1 MKATLTVLGLYN
13 CDATLFDGMQLPDG
27 VDTDNVVSNLLM
39 ELAELEVI
47 YPSWITMQRAIT
59 DWSKSRVKSWT
70 RMLQALNAE
79 YDPIENYDRRE
90 EWTDGANSSG
100 GYQNKVAGFNVGEQ
114 TDSSSSTQQTKSSA
128 THSGRVHGKMGGTMA
143 QQMIQSEL
151 DLRAVNDIV
160 QIIVNEFKKRFCI
173 MVY

>member
-1 MKATLTVLGLYN
+1 MTATMTVLGLYN
-13 CDATLFDGMQLPDG
+13 YNDTLFNSMQLPDG
-27 VDTDNVVSNLLM
+27 VDPDNVVSNLLL

-47 YPSWITMQRAIT
+47 YPSWITMQRAIS
-59 DWSKSRVKSWT
+59 DWSKARVSSWE
-70 RMLQALNAE
+70 RMLQALNSD

-90 EWTDGANSSG
+90 DWTDGANSSG
-100 GYQNKVAGFNVGEQ
+100 GYQNKVAGFNSGEQ
-114 TDSSSSTQQTKSSA
+114 TDSNSSEQQTKSNA
-128 THSGRVHGKMGGTMA
+128 THSGRIHGNIGVTMA

-160 QIIVNEFKKRFCI
+160 QIIVNEFKKRFCL

>member
-1 MKATLTVLGLYN
+1 MTVLGLYN
-13 CDATLFDGMQLPDG
+13 YNDTIFNSMQLPDG
-27 VDTDNVVSNLLM
+27 VDPDNVVSNLLM

-47 YPSWITMQRAIT
+47 YPSWITMQRAIA
-59 DWSKSRVKSWT
+59 DWSKSRVTSWE
-70 RMLQALNAE
+70 RMLQALSAD
-79 YDPIENYDRRE
+79 YDPVENYDRRE
-90 EWTDGANSSG
+90 EWTDGEDSSG
-100 GYQNKVAGFNVGEQ
+100 GYKNKVAGFNVGEQ
-114 TDSSSSTQQTKSSA
+114 TDSNSSEQQTKRSA
-128 THSGRVHGKMGGTMA
+128 THSGRIHGNIGVTMA

>member
-13 CDATLFDGMQLPDG
+13 YDDAIFDGMQLPEG
-27 VDTDNVVSNLLM
+27 VDADNVVSNLLM

-47 YPSWITMQRAIT
+47 YPSWITMQRAIS
-59 DWSKSRVKSWT
+59 DWSKARVKSWA

-90 EWTDGANSSG
+90 EWTDGADSSG

-128 THSGRVHGKMGGTMA
+128 THSGRVHGNIGVTMA

>member
-1 MKATLTVLGLYN
+1 MTVLGLYN
-13 CDATLFDGMQLPDG
+13 YNDTIFNSMQLPSG
-27 VDTDNVVSNLLM
+27 VDPDNVVSNLLM

-47 YPSWITMQRAIT
+47 YPSWITMQRAIA
-59 DWSKSRVKSWT
+59 DWSRSRVRSWE
-70 RMLQALNAE
+70 RMLQALSAE

-90 EWTDGANSSG
+90 EWTDGEDSSG
-100 GYQNKVAGFNVGEQ
+100 GYKNKGAGFNVGEQ
-114 TDSSSSTQQTKSSA
+114 TDSNRSEQQSKRSA
-128 THSGRVHGKMGGTMA
+128 THSGRIHGNICVTMA

>member
-1 MKATLTVLGLYN
+1 MKATLTILGLYN
-13 CDATLFDGMQLPDG
+13 YNDTIFDKMQLPEG
-27 VDTDNVVSNLLM
+27 VGAENVISNLLM

-47 YPSWITMQRAIT
+47 YPSWITMQRAIA
-59 DWSKSRVKSWT
+59 DWSKSRVKSWG
-70 RMLQALNAE
+70 RMLQALNAD

-90 EWTDGANSSG
+90 EWTDDINGNS
-100 GYQNKVAGFNVGEQ
+100 GYNNKVAGFNSGKQ
-114 TDSSSSTQQTKSSA
+114 TDSNSGTQQTNTGSV
-128 THSGRVHGKMGGTMA
+128 HSGRIHGNIGVTMA
-143 QQMIQSEL
+143 QQMIQAEL

>member
-1 MKATLTVLGLYN
+1 MTATMTVLGLYN
-13 CDATLFDGMQLPDG
+13 YNDTLFNDMQLPDG
-27 VDTDNVVSNLLM
+27 VDPDNVVSNLLL

-47 YPSWITMQRAIT
+47 YPSWITMQRAIS
-59 DWSKSRVKSWT
+59 DWSKARVSSWE
-70 RMLQALNAE
+70 RMLLALNSD

-90 EWTDGANSSG
+90 DWSDNSTGNSG
-100 GYQNKVAGFNVGEQ
+100 YNNKVAGFNSGEQ
-114 TDSSSSTQQTKSSA
+114 TDSNSGTQQTNNGS
-128 THSGRVHGKMGGTMA
+128 THTGRIHGNIGVTMA

>member
-1 MKATLTVLGLYN
+1 MKATLTILGLYN
-13 CDATLFDGMQLPDG
+13 YNDTIFDKMQLPEG
-27 VDTDNVVSNLLM
+27 VDAENVISNLLM

-47 YPSWITMQRAIT
+47 YPSWITMQRAIG
-59 DWSKSRVKSWT
+59 DWSKSRVKSWE
-70 RMLQALNAE
+70 RMLQALNAD

-90 EWTDGANSSG
+90 EWTDGANSNG

-114 TDSSSSTQQTKSSA
+114 TDSNSSEQHTNSSA
-128 THSGRVHGKMGGTMA
+128 THSGRIHGNIGVTMT
-143 QQMIQSEL
+143 QQMIRAEL

>member
-1 MKATLTVLGLYN
+1 
-13 CDATLFDGMQLPDG
+13 
-27 VDTDNVVSNLLM
+27 M

-47 YPSWITMQRAIT
+47 YPSWITMQRAIS
-59 DWSKSRVKSWT
+59 DWSKSRIKSWA
-70 RMLQALNAE
+70 RMLQALSAE

-90 EWTDGANSSG
+90 EWTDGEDSSG

-114 TDSSSSTQQTKSSA
+114 TESNSSEQQSKRSA
-128 THSGRVHGKMGGTMA
+128 THSGRIHGNIGVTMA

-151 DLRAVNDIV
+151 DLRAVNDIA

>member
-1 MKATLTVLGLYN
+1 MTATMTVLGLYN
-13 CDATLFDGMQLPDG
+13 YNDTLFNSMKLPDG
-27 VDTDNVVSNLLM
+27 VDPDNVVSNLLL

-47 YPSWITMQRAIT
+47 YPSWITMQRAIA
-59 DWSKSRVKSWT
+59 DWSKARVSSWD
-70 RMLQALNAE
+70 RMLQALNSD

-90 EWTDGANSSG
+90 DWTDGANSSG
-100 GYQNKVAGFNVGEQ
+100 GYQNKVAGFNSGEQ
-114 TDSSSSTQQTKSSA
+114 TDSNSSEQQTKSSA
-128 THSGRVHGKMGGTMA
+128 THSGRIHGNIGVTMA
-143 QQMIQSEL
+143 QQMIQAEL

>member
-1 MKATLTVLGLYN
+1 MTVLGLYN
-13 CDATLFDGMQLPDG
+13 YNDTIFNSMQLPDG
-27 VDTDNVVSNLLM
+27 VDPDNVVSNLLM

-47 YPSWITMQRAIT
+47 YPSWITMQRAIA
-59 DWSKSRVKSWT
+59 DWSRSRVRSWE
-70 RMLQALNAE
+70 RMLQALNAD
-79 YDPIENYDRRE
+79 YDPVENYDRRE
-90 EWTDGANSSG
+90 EWTDGADSSG
-100 GYQNKVAGFNVGEQ
+100 GYKNKVAGFNVGEQ
-114 TDSSSSTQQTKSSA
+114 TDSNSSEQQTKSSA
-128 THSGRVHGKMGGTMA
+128 THSGRIHGNIGVTMA

>member
-1 MKATLTVLGLYN
+1 MTATMTVLGLYN
-13 CDATLFDGMQLPDG
+13 YNDTLFNSMQLPDG
-27 VDTDNVVSNLLM
+27 VDPDNVVSNLLM

-47 YPSWITMQRAIT
+47 YPSWITMQRAIS
-59 DWSKSRVKSWT
+59 DWSKSRVKSWE
-70 RMLQALNAE
+70 RMLQALNSD

-90 EWTDGANSSG
+90 DWTDNVEGNS
-100 GYQNKVAGFNVGEQ
+100 GYKNKVAGFNSGEQ
-114 TDSSSSTQQTKSSA
+114 TDSNSGTQQNKTGS
-128 THSGRVHGKMGGTMA
+128 THSGRIHGNIGVTMA

>member
-1 MKATLTVLGLYN
+1 MTVLGLYN
-13 CDATLFDGMQLPDG
+13 YNDTIFTSMQLPVG
-27 VDTDNVVSNLLM
+27 VDTENVVSNLLM
-39 ELAELEVI
+39 DLAELVVI
-47 YPSWITMQRAIT
+47 YPSWITMQRAIA
-59 DWSKSRVKSWT
+59 DWSKSRVRSWD
-70 RMLQALNAE
+70 RMLQALSAE

-90 EWTDGANSSG
+90 EWTDGANSNG

-114 TDSSSSTQQTKSSA
+114 TNSNSSEQHTNSSA
-128 THSGRVHGKMGGTMA
+128 THSGRIHGNIGVTMA

>member
-1 MKATLTVLGLYN
+1 MKATMTILGLYN
-13 CDATLFDGMQLPDG
+13 YDNKIFDDMQLPEG
-27 VDTDNVVSNLLM
+27 VDAENVISNLLM

-47 YPSWITMQRAIT
+47 YPSWITMRRAIS
-59 DWSKSRVKSWT
+59 DWSKARVNSWAL
-70 RMLQALNAE
+70 MLQALSAD

-90 EWTDGANSSG
+90 DWTDGAESGG
-100 GYQNKVAGFNVGEQ
+100 GYQNKVAGFNVGSQ
-114 TDSSSSTQQTKSSA
+114 TDSNSSEQQTKSSA
-128 THSGRVHGKMGGTMA
+128 THSGRVHGNIGVTMA
-143 QQMIQSEL
+143 QQMIQAEL

>member
-13 CDATLFDGMQLPDG
+13 YDDAIFDGMQLPDG
-27 VDTDNVVSNLLM
+27 VDTENVVSNLLM

-47 YPSWITMQRAIT
+47 YPSWITMQRAIA

-90 EWTDGANSSG
+90 EWTDGEDSSG
-100 GYQNKVAGFNVGEQ
+100 GYQNKVAGFNIGEQ
-114 TDSSSSTQQTKSSA
+114 TDSNSSEQQSKRSA
-128 THSGRVHGKMGGTMA
+128 KHSGRIHGNIGVTMA

>member
-1 MKATLTVLGLYN
+1 M
-13 CDATLFDGMQLPDG
+13 
-27 VDTDNVVSNLLM
+27 
-39 ELAELEVI
+39 
-47 YPSWITMQRAIT
+47 
-59 DWSKSRVKSWT
+59 
-70 RMLQALNAE
+70 QALSAE

-90 EWTDGANSSG
+90 EWTDNADSNG
-100 GYQNKVAGFNVGEQ
+100 GYKNKVAGFNVGEQ
-114 TDSSSSTQQTKSSA
+114 TDSNSSEQQTKSSA
-128 THSGRVHGKMGGTMA
+128 THSGRIHGNIGVTMA

>member
-1 MKATLTVLGLYN
+1 MTVLGLYN
-13 CDATLFDGMQLPDG
+13 YNDTIFNAMQLPDG
-27 VDTDNVVSNLLM
+27 VDPDNVVSNLLM

-47 YPSWITMQRAIT
+47 YPSWITMQRAIS
-59 DWSKSRVKSWT
+59 DWSRSRVRSWA
-70 RMLQALNAE
+70 RMLQALSAE

-90 EWTDGANSSG
+90 EWTDDADSSG
-100 GYQNKVAGFNVGEQ
+100 GHQNKVAGFNVGEQ
-114 TDSSSSTQQTKSSA
+114 TDSNSSEQQTRSSA
-128 THSGRVHGKMGGTMA
+128 THSGRIHGNIGVTMA

>member
-13 CDATLFDGMQLPDG
+13 YDERIFDGMQLPDG

-47 YPSWITMQRAIT
+47 YPSWITMQRAIS
-59 DWSKSRVKSWT
+59 DWSKSRVKSWR

-90 EWTDGANSSG
+90 EWTDGADSSG

-128 THSGRVHGKMGGTMA
+128 THSGRVHGNIGVTMA

-151 DLRAVNDIV
+151 DLRAVNDIA

>member
-1 MKATLTVLGLYN
+1 MKATISVLGLYN
-13 CDATLFDGMQLPDG
+13 YNDTLFDGLQLPDAI
-27 VDTDNVVSNLLM
+27 DADNVVSNILL

-47 YPSWITMQRAIT
+47 YPAWITMHRAISE
-59 DWSKSRVKSWT
+59 WSRSRVSSWE
-70 RMLQALNAE
+70 RMLQALSAD

-90 EWTDGANSSG
+90 EWTDGANSNG

-114 TDSSSSTQQTKSSA
+114 TDSSSSTQQT
-128 THSGRVHGKMGGTMA
+128 HSNSQHAGRVHGNIGVTMA

-151 DLRAVNDIV
+151 DLRAVNDMV
-160 QIIVNEFKKRFCI
+160 QIIVNEFKQRFCI

>member
-1 MKATLTVLGLYN
+1 MTVLGLYN
-13 CDATLFDGMQLPDG
+13 YNDTIFNSMQLPDG
-27 VDTDNVVSNLLM
+27 VDPDNVVSNLLM

-47 YPSWITMQRAIT
+47 YPSWITMQRAIS
-59 DWSKSRVKSWT
+59 DWSRSRVRSWA
-70 RMLQALNAE
+70 RMLQALSAE

-90 EWTDGANSSG
+90 EWTDGENSSG
-100 GYQNKVAGFNVGEQ
+100 GYKNKVAGFNAGEQ
-114 TDSSSSTQQTKSSA
+114 TDSNSSEQQSKRSA
-128 THSGRVHGKMGGTMA
+128 THSGRVHGNIGVTMA

>member
-1 MKATLTVLGLYN
+1 MKATMTVLGLYN
-13 CDATLFDGMQLPDG
+13 YNDTIFNAMQLPNG
-27 VDTDNVVSNLLM
+27 VDPDNVVSNLLM

-47 YPSWITMQRAIT
+47 YPSWITMQRAIA
-59 DWSKSRVKSWT
+59 DWSRSRIRSWE
-70 RMLQALNAE
+70 RMLQALSAE

-90 EWTDGANSSG
+90 EWTDDADSSG

-114 TDSSSSTQQTKSSA
+114 TDSNSSEQQTKSNA
-128 THSGRVHGKMGGTMA
+128 THSGRIHGNIGVTMA
-143 QQMIQSEL
+143 QQMIRAEL

>member
-1 MKATLTVLGLYN
+1 MKATMTVLGLYN
-13 CDATLFDGMQLPDG
+13 YNDTIFNSMQLPDG
-27 VDTDNVVSNLLM
+27 VDPDNVVSNLLM

-47 YPSWITMQRAIT
+47 YPSWITMHRAIA
-59 DWSKSRVKSWT
+59 DWSKSRVTSWE
-70 RMLQALNAE
+70 RMLLALSAE

-90 EWTDGANSSG
+90 EWTDGENSNG
-100 GYQNKVAGFNVGEQ
+100 GYQNKVAGFNIGEQ
-114 TDSSSSTQQTKSSA
+114 TDSNGGAQQSKRSA
-128 THSGRVHGKMGGTMA
+128 THSGRIHGNIGVTMA

-151 DLRAVNDIV
+151 DLRAANDIV

>member
-1 MKATLTVLGLYN
+1 MTVLGLYN
-13 CDATLFDGMQLPDG
+13 YNDTIFNSMQLPDG

-47 YPSWITMQRAIT
+47 YPSWITMQRAIA
-59 DWSKSRVKSWT
+59 DWSRSRVRSWE
-70 RMLQALNAE
+70 RMLQALSAE

-90 EWTDGANSSG
+90 EWTDGEDSSG
-100 GYQNKVAGFNVGEQ
+100 GYKNKVAGFNVGEQ
-114 TDSSSSTQQTKSSA
+114 TDSNSSEQQSNRSA
-128 THSGRVHGKMGGTMA
+128 THSGRIHGNIGVTMA

>member
-1 MKATLTVLGLYN
+1 MTVLGLYN
-13 CDATLFDGMQLPDG
+13 YDDTIFNSMQLPDG
-27 VDTDNVVSNLLM
+27 VDAENVVSNLLM

-47 YPSWITMQRAIT
+47 YPSWITMQRAIA
-59 DWSKSRVKSWT
+59 DWSNARVTSWE
-70 RMLQALNAE
+70 RMLRALSAD

-90 EWTDGANSSG
+90 EWTDGEDSSG
-100 GYQNKVAGFNVGEQ
+100 DYKNKVAGFNVGEQ
-114 TDSSSSTQQTKSSA
+114 TDSNSSEQQSKRSA
-128 THSGRVHGKMGGTMA
+128 THSGRIHGNIGVTMA

>member
-1 MKATLTVLGLYN
+1 MKATMTVLGLYN
-13 CDATLFDGMQLPDG
+13 YDDTIFDGMQLPDG
-27 VDTDNVVSNLLM
+27 VDAENVVSNLLM

-47 YPSWITMQRAIT
+47 YPSWITMQRAIS
-59 DWSKSRVKSWT
+59 DWSKARVNSWA
-70 RMLQALNAE
+70 RMLQALNAD

-90 EWTDGANSSG
+90 DWTDSADSNG
-100 GYQNKVAGFNVGEQ
+100 GYQNKVAGFNSGEQ
-114 TDSSSSTQQTKSSA
+114 TDSNSSEQQTNSNA
-128 THSGRVHGKMGGTMA
+128 VHSGRIHGNIGVTMA
-143 QQMIQSEL
+143 QQMIQAEL

>member
-13 CDATLFDGMQLPDG
+13 YDDAIFDGMQLPDG

-47 YPSWITMQRAIT
+47 YPSWITMQRAIS
-59 DWSKSRVKSWT
+59 DWSKSRVKSWA

-90 EWTDGANSSG
+90 NWTDGADSIG

-114 TDSSSSTQQTKSSA
+114 TDSNSSEQQTKSSA
-128 THSGRVHGKMGGTMA
+128 THSGRVHGNIGVTMV
-143 QQMIQSEL
+143 QQMIHAEL